1 MVFTKLWDL
10 LCFFVSL
17 HFTKDYKSNYS
28 TLKTASKKE
37 VMYINHTSH
46 RVTEKIKIV
55 NQREKKNHFHKE
67 LSLLSHS
74 VSSRL
79 DGLQYLDSVI

>member
-17 HFTKDYKSNYS
+17 HFTKDNKSNYS

-46 RVTEKIKIV
+46 RVTEKINIV
-55 NQREKKNHFHKE
+55 NQREKKSFHKE